1 MGIID
6 GKVPR
11 PLADDTPRQVV
22 VKLREGVALPD
33 AGRALSQQWGGKGG
47 RARGVS
53 SDVAGLAFAPY
64 VSEGALEAGGGDATV
79 RARGARGAGAAE
91 GDEPLARGAGWESL
105 RRYFAADLPPGA
117 DPRAVTDALNA
128 MEEVETAYVAGGPTP
143 PPVNATDDPRAVNQ
157 GYLDAA
163 PGGIDARFAW
173 GYADGLGVSVVD
185 LERGWTLNHEDL
197 SAAGITLISGV
208 NKDYHGHGT
217 AVLGE
222 MVGVDNTR
230 GVVGIAPRAGA
241 RVVSQWRTNSSYN
254 TAEAIASAAGAMSAG
269 DVLLLEAQTTH
280 PNAASYVPVEVEDA
294 VYDAIRAATDDGLIV
309 VEAGA
314 NGSVDLDAFTNSA
327 GKRILKRG
335 HADFRDS
342 GAIMVGAASSTAPHG
357 RLGFSNYGSR
367 IDCYG
372 WGQSIDTTGDGW
384 TGTSTTAYTSSF
396 GGTSGASPI
405 VTGAALLLQ
414 SWGRAR
420 GAPYTPAAMR
430 TLLSDPSLNTAS
442 ASPSADRIGVMPNL
456 RAILL
461 SQRWRLPLSVE
472 RWKLVAKILFGVS
485 NDGGGVIWVPGRG
498 PIPIDP
504 WGPLHLE
511 AVTPEIRD
519 ALAALAVHE
528 VAALSEDSTSARSMQ
543 KAALTSLK
551 RAADRMAA
559 KVDGRR

>member
-6 GKVPR
+6 GKAPR
-11 PLADDTPRQVV
+11 PIEEDAPRQVV
-22 VKLREGVALPD
+22 IKLREGVSPPEAE
-33 AGRALSQQWGGKGG
+33 RALAQLGRRGGKA
-47 RARGVS
+47 RALAAEVGT
-53 SDVAGLAFAPY
+53 LAFAPY
-64 VSEGALEAGGGDATV
+64 VSERDLGAPEGEGSETGV
-79 RARGARGAGAAE
+79 RGRGARAAE
-91 GDEPLARGAGWESL
+91 PSARREGWGEL
-105 RRYFAADLPPGA
+105 RRYLAAELPPGA
-117 DPRAVTDALNA
+117 DPRAVTEALA
-128 MEEVETAYVAGGPTP
+128 ELEEVESAYIAGGPTP

-163 PGGIDARFAW
+163 PGGIDARWAW
-173 GYADGLGVSVVD
+173 GQTDGLGVGVVD

-197 SAAGITLISGV
+197 TAAGITVISGV

-230 GVVGIAPRAGA
+230 GVVGIAPRASA

-254 TAEAIASAAGAMSAG
+254 TAAAIASAAAAMSAG

-280 PNAASYVPVEVEDA
+280 ANATGYVPVEVEDA
-294 VYDAIRAATDDGLIV
+294 VYDAIRAATDDGIIV

-314 NGSVDLDAFTNSA
+314 NGSVDLDAFTNGA
-327 GKRILKRG
+327 GKRILNRA

-342 GAIMVGAASSTAPHG
+342 GAIMVGAASSAAPHT

-367 IDCYG
+367 IDCFA
-372 WGQSIDTTGDGW
+372 WGQGIETTGDGW
-384 TGTSTTAYTSSF
+384 TGTSTTVYTSSF

-420 GAPYTPAAMR
+420 GAPYSPSAMR
-430 TLLSDPSLNTAS
+430 SLLSSATLNTPS
-442 ASPSADRIGVMPNL
+442 ASPGTDRIGVMPNL
-456 RAILL
+456 RAIIE
-461 SQRWRLPLSVE
+461 SQRMRVPLDRW
-472 RWKLVAKILFGVS
+472 RWKLVARILFGVI

-504 WGPLHLE
+504 WGPLQME
-511 AVTPEIRD
+511 EVTPEIRD
-519 ALAALAVHE
+519 ALAAMAVHE
-528 VAALSEDSTSARSMQ
+528 VAALSEDAASARGMQ
-543 KAALTSLK
+543 KAALTSL
-551 RAADRMAA
+551 RLAA
-559 KVDGRR
+559 KADGKLR